1 MAEFL
6 HNKAQALLCGRGAGV
21 GTSPPHLPC
30 HFPQLRVHL
39 PATFW
44 GPSFVH
50 PQGLPGPLLSCRA
63 GEARLPAM
71 VWEQGHPAQPS
82 KGRERNEW
90 QRARDGS
97 GDVRTWGKGSQTPCE
112 KIGAQQCRGGSTADL
127 CHTHHGAAAQS
138 PALLPPHA
146 VAPLPGRPH
155 GWDTAT
161 ATLPHSPGALQG
173 AGAAPCPPWLRDPGE
188 ALPGPASSQHHQ
200 EMSQGRCRSERG
212 QEAKA

>member
-6 HNKAQALLCGRGAGV
+6 HNKAQALLCEV
-21 GTSPPHLPC
+21 VVWEHPHPTCPC

-50 PQGLPGPLLSCRA
+50 PRWLPGPLLSCRA

-71 VWEQGHPAQPS
+71 VWEQGHPAQPP

-112 KIGAQQCRGGSTADL
+112 KTAAQQCRG
-127 CHTHHGAAAQS
+127 AAQQLCATHTMVRLHRSQQS
-138 PALLPPHA
+138 PVLLPPHA
-146 VAPLPGRPH
+146 VAPLPGHPH
-155 GWDTAT
+155 GRDTAT
-161 ATLPHSPGALQG
+161 ATA
-173 AGAAPCPPWLRDPGE
+173 
-188 ALPGPASSQHHQ
+188 PGPCRVRGLLRAHPGCRTLVRRC
-200 EMSQGRCRSERG
+200 QGRPHPSTTR
-212 QEAKA
+212 K

>member
-6 HNKAQALLCGRGAGV
+6 HNKAQALLCGRGGGV
-21 GTSPPHLPC
+21 GTSPPHPC

-63 GEARLPAM
+63 GEARLPAI
-71 VWEQGHPAQPS
+71 VWEQGHPAQPP

-112 KIGAQQCRGGSTADL
+112 KTAAQQCRGAAQQLCATHTMVRLHRARRCSHPTLWHHSQGVSTAGTQPRPRPRCRTAPGPCRVRGLL
-127 CHTHHGAAAQS
+127 CAHPGCRTLVRRCQ
-138 PALLPPHA
+138 
-146 VAPLPGRPH
+146 GRPH
-155 GWDTAT
+155 PSTT
-161 ATLPHSPGALQG
+161 
-173 AGAAPCPPWLRDPGE
+173 R
-188 ALPGPASSQHHQ
+188 
-200 EMSQGRCRSERG
+200 
-212 QEAKA
+212 K